1 MGKYVTVSNHRRSR
15 LENDGDFLQN
25 GGDVCAAV
33 WKRNMGADER
43 YDEAASQFSQEMLS
57 GDNRRI
63 YSSGRG
69 WRMDL
74 PRQQ

>member
-1 MGKYVTVSNHRRSR
+1 MLKGNSLHLSYK
-15 LENDGDFLQN
+15 
-25 GGDVCAAV
+25 
-33 WKRNMGADER
+33 GADER

-63 YSSGRG
+63 YSSGRR